1 VVGISHSLSNR
12 GRLEDE
18 LRALTTGV
26 DVLLCEIKGAGVDVA
41 TRRALDAGIDV
52 TYMDNVVVG
61 IEGDDVAEV
70 FEHAAGLAA
79 ARYDG
84 TRR

>member
-18 LRALTTGV
+18 LRVLTTGV

-41 TRRALDAGIDV
+41 TRTALDAGIEV
-52 TYMDNVVVG
+52 IYMDNAVVG
-61 IEGDDVAEV
+61 VEGDEVTEV
-70 FEHAAGLAA
+70 FERAAGLAA